1 MPQRNLDG
9 FLGDAIDRLVEQ
21 HHRRR
26 LSRLGWGHV
35 LAPNGPDLW
44 AAGDLPAR
52 TGNSVEV
59 HIDGATALPRI
70 AATIRGAARGVLLA
84 AWHASPE
91 FRLERHPGA
100 ITARDLLA
108 DTAERV
114 PVRLLMWA
122 GPPAPVFQPTRR
134 VVHAARDGFMQGT
147 KVNCALDVRERTLHC
162 HHEKLVIVDD
172 EVAFVGGIDLTAL
185 GGDRFDESSHSPHG
199 PLGWHDAAVEL
210 RGPIVADV
218 AGHLGARWTEVTRE
232 RLPEAPVPPPAGDT
246 TVQLV
251 RTVPENTYQF
261 ASRGRFSALDTYLRA
276 LSSARRLVYLEN
288 QFLWSTEVVSVLA
301 GLLHRPPD
309 PDFRLLVVLPAKP
322 NNGKDTTR
330 GQLGRLIDADADR
343 GRLLACTL
351 SSFDETGS
359 GPLYVHAKVGLVDD
373 RWLTIGSANLNEH
386 SLFNDTEVNV
396 VLREERLVRETRL
409 RLWAEHLRCDVS
421 ELAAEDPTRVIDQ
434 RWRPI
439 ATEQQQRYEQG
450 QPPTHPLRLLP
461 GISRRT
467 ERLIGPLRGLLVDG

>member
-330 GQLGRLIDADADR
+330 GQLGILIEADVED
-343 GRLLACTL
+343 RLLATTIR
-351 SSFDETGS
+351 SGS
-359 GPLYVHAKVGLVDD
+359 GADTTSCYVHAKVAVVDD
-373 RWLTIGSANLNEH
+373 RWLTVGSANLNEH
-386 SLFNDTEVNV
+386 SLFNDTEMNMVSCDPE
-396 VLREERLVRETRL
+396 LARDTRL
-409 RLWAEHLRCDVS
+409 RLWAEHLELSRDEVS
-421 ELAAEDPTRVIDQ
+421 GDPTTVIDQ
-434 RWRPI
+434 RWRPVCVD
-439 ATEQQQRYEQG
+439 ELKRQQAGVPAQHRVMA
-450 QPPTHPLRLLP
+450 LP
-461 GISRRT
+461 AVSRRA
-467 ERLIGPLRGLLVDG
+467 ERLNGPLRGLLVDG